1 MASATGREEIIF
13 KIVVSV
19 PSQLEART
27 IAERSLKG
35 PIIFAIFHQISVQHR
50 RPPEPG
56 PLSQFGPRAR
66 PADRG
71 NSASASIHLPS
82 RSSLP
87 PHNRRRLLSPAL
99 TTASTRK
106 N

>member
-35 PIIFAIFHQISVQHR
+35 PIIFLTTYLR
-50 RPPEPG
+50 
-56 PLSQFGPRAR
+56 
-66 PADRG
+66 
-71 NSASASIHLPS
+71 HLPS
-82 RSSLP
+82 NFSSAQAAARARSLVSVW
-87 PHNRRRLLSPAL
+87 SAC
-99 TTASTRK
+99 
-106 N
+106 